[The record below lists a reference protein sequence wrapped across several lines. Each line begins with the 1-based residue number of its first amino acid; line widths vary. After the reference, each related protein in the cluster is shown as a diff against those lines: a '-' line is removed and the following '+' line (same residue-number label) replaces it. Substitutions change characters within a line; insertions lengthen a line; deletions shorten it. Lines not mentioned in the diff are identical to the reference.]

1 MYIGTFYAKR
11 VMFLRGDLSDMPN
24 GEERRKARRMDLDV
38 RVTLS
43 RVDNSEGDISVEVL
57 DISRAGIGFF
67 CTKELVNGAVYK
79 SDIKIWTG
87 DVITAFINIVRVG
100 RQENGNIY
108 GGIFVG
114 MPEADWCRIGVYETF
129 QDYDDHGMKN

>member
-1 MYIGTFYAKR
+1 MG
-11 VMFLRGDLSDMPN
+11 N

-38 RVTLS
+38 RVSMS
-43 RVDNSEGDISVEVL
+43 RVDGDDEEISVEVL

-79 SDIKIWTG
+79 TDIKIWTG
-87 DVITAFINIVRVG
+87 DVITAFINLVRVG

-129 QDYDDHGMKN
+129 QDFDEKGMKKQ